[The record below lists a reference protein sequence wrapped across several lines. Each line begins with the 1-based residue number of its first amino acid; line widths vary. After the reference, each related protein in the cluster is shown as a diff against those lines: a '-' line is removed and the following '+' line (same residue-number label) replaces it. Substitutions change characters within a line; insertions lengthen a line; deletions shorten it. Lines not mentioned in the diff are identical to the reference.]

1 MLSMSYRKSFLA
13 VCFCAALVACGGGD
27 SSDTAADTPAPVAD
41 AVTPAA
47 TVANAEGERLYAS
60 CVACHQLN
68 GQGMAGAFPP
78 LANSEW
84 VTGSPDRLIAILLH
98 GMQGPITV
106 AGAEYN
112 GVMMAYGLGMPI
124 SDAEL
129 ATLLTYIRS
138 SWGNSASAISTED
151 VARVKV
157 ATADRTTAWT
167 APELTAAMP

>member
-1 MLSMSYRKSFLA
+1 
-13 VCFCAALVACGGGD
+13 
-27 SSDTAADTPAPVAD
+27 
-41 AVTPAA
+41 
-47 TVANAEGERLYAS
+47 
-60 CVACHQLN
+60 
-68 GQGMAGAFPP
+68 
-78 LANSEW
+78 
-84 VTGSPDRLIAILLH
+84 
-98 GMQGPITV
+98 
-106 AGAEYN
+106 
-112 GVMMAYGLGMPI
+112 MMAYGLGMPI